1 MGIERDIH
9 SHHPHLWLST
19 VRDNVATALVLAPP
33 HIFRTLDARCDSSTK
48 PIITGAMADKEI
60 KEGDEVSW
68 QWSGGRPGGVASKV
82 KEQGEM
88 TMETKRG
95 NEVKKNAEPDNP
107 AVKVDREGHD
117 VVKKASELEV
127 EEEGPN
133 HKEDGDKQDDKKDE
147 DKDEKKEEE
156 EKKDED
162 KKDVD
167 GEEKKDSEE
176 PQAGE
181 KRKADDDEE
190 KDESESKKAKKDEGE
205 PKENGEK
212 PAPKK
217 KGRP

>member
-1 MGIERDIH
+1 MGTLHSPIERDIH

-19 VRDNVATALVLAPP
+19 VRDNVATAFVLAPP

-68 QWSGGRPGGVASKV
+68 QWSGGRPGGVASEV

-95 NEVKKNAEPDNP
+95 NEVKKSAEPDNP

-133 HKEDGDKQDDKKDE
+133 HKEDGEKQDDKDE
-147 DKDEKKEEE
+147 QDKDEKKEEE

-162 KKDVD
+162 KKDEDEVD

-190 KDESESKKAKKDEGE
+190 KKDE
-205 PKENGEK
+205 
-212 PAPKK
+212 
-217 KGRP
+217 

>member
-1 MGIERDIH
+1 MGIH
-9 SHHPHLWLST
+9 SHHPHLWLSA
-19 VRDNVATALVLAPP
+19 VRDNFATAFVLAPP
-33 HIFRTLDARCDSSTK
+33 HIVSTPDARCDSSTK

-68 QWSGGRPGGVASKV
+68 QWSGGHPGGVASEV

-133 HKEDGDKQDDKKDE
+133 HKEDGDKQEDKKEGEDKKDE
-147 DKDEKKEEE
+147 DKNEA
-156 EKKDED
+156 
-162 KKDVD
+162 D

-176 PQAGE
+176 PQAG
-181 KRKADDDEE
+181 
-190 KDESESKKAKKDEGE
+190 
-205 PKENGEK
+205 
-212 PAPKK
+212 
-217 KGRP
+217 

>member
-1 MGIERDIH
+1 MG
-9 SHHPHLWLST
+9 
-19 VRDNVATALVLAPP
+19 VRDYVVTTFALAPP
-33 HIFRTLDARCDSSTK
+33 HISSTLDARCDSSTK

-68 QWSGGRPGGVASKV
+68 QWSGGRPGGVASEV
-82 KEQGEM
+82 KEQGEI

-147 DKDEKKEEE
+147 EKKE
-156 EKKDED
+156 
-162 KKDVD
+162 
-167 GEEKKDSEE
+167 EEKKDSEE

-181 KRKADDDEE
+181 KRKADDEE
-190 KDESESKKAKKDEGE
+190 KEDESESKKAKKDEGE

-217 KGRP
+217 KGRPAKNGGAAKETKKKEPKRAATESGQPRRSGR